1 MKLID
6 RLFGRRSDP
15 TLNWVQSTAP
25 IPQFN
30 LNSMQFGSLHFGDP
44 LEAAAS
50 LGRPDQFVWSQG
62 EYCEL
67 LYASRGF
74 QVDFDRGKLSYVAF
88 FIGPDEFVPAHTAFQ
103 FSKPRVHGV
112 AIDGI
117 ELSPGAD
124 RALIERLLGSA
135 DSVDVDARE
144 VILFY
149 NRGGITME
157 FELDAKTGG
166 LKRWNL
172 YPTLPT

>member
-6 RLFGRRSDP
+6 RLLGRRSDP
-15 TLNWVQSTAP
+15 TLSWPPSTVP
-25 IPQFN
+25 MPDFDIN
-30 LNSMQFGSLHFGDP
+30 TMQFGALHFGDP

-50 LGRPDQFVWSQG
+50 LGRPDRFMWTQD

-74 QVDFDRGKLSYVAF
+74 QLDFDRGKLAYLAF
-88 FIGPDEFVPAHTAFQ
+88 FIGPDEFVPTHSAFQ

-117 ELSPGAD
+117 ELSPGVD
-124 RALIERLLGSA
+124 RALIEKLLGPP
-135 DSVDVDARE
+135 DSVDVDAEE

-149 NRGGITME
+149 NRQGITLE
-157 FELDAKTGG
+157 FELDGKAGA

-172 YPTLPT
+172 YPTLPL